1 MGANGAFTYIIM
13 NTDAFIVS
21 DKQIELDMKLV
32 PYDLW
37 ASRVHV
43 LMLGKQKIIKKPV
56 CIKIIKGLDEIEKEY
71 KKGKFSIDPSLGL
84 HLTIEKCLIEKIGDD
99 GYFMHTGRSRND
111 QVMTAELLYLREKM
125 LVFLSK
131 LLKLLKSFI
140 DSAEEHIITI
150 MPGYTHMQPA
160 KPTTFGQ
167 WCLAYSD
174 MLFQCVET
182 LQHVLAKYNLNP
194 LGSVESYGTSWPID
208 RLFTAKLLGFSK
220 VWEIPQ
226 SAISSRGFVQLAYLG
241 GLKDIAIVI
250 SKIASDLLLFT
261 TYEYGYVLLGDMV
274 AEQMGSVTGSSVMP
288 QKKNPDVLELMRSI
302 SSQVIGFESIV
313 ANLLSGLP
321 IGYNR
326 DTREVKEYI
335 ELGFVKV
342 MDAMETLSAVMK
354 SMKLNKARMHKVV
367 TENYS
372 LATDLAD
379 YIAQKTG
386 LPYRKVYKEVGETVK
401 NKIKE
406 NIPLTSLDPAQAILK
421 RKHIGGSNPQVMK
434 KMIKERKKLLSLSH
448 LWIESEKDKI
458 NKAKI
463 MTQKE
468 IWKL

>member
-1 MGANGAFTYIIM
+1 MGANGAFTDIIM

-32 PYDLW
+32 PFDLW
-37 ASRVHV
+37 AGKVHV
-43 LMLGKQKIIKKPV
+43 LMLGKQKIIKKSV

-84 HLTIEKCLIEKIGDD
+84 HLTVEKCLIEKIGED

-111 QVMTAELLYLREKM
+111 QVMTEELLYLRERV
-125 LVFLSK
+125 LEVFSN
-131 LLKLLKSFI
+131 LLKLLRSLI
-140 DSAEEHIITI
+140 DSAEEHIMTV

-174 MLFQCVET
+174 MLFQCAET
-182 LQHVLAKYNLNP
+182 LQYMFDKYNLSP

-208 RLFTAKLLGFSK
+208 RSFSAKLLGFSK

-226 SAISSRGFVQLAYLG
+226 SAISSRGFAQLAYLG

-250 SKIASDLLLFT
+250 SKIASDLLLFNT
-261 TYEYGYVLLGDMV
+261 FEYGYVDFSSKV
-274 AEQMGSVTGSSVMP
+274 AQQMGKVTGSSVMP
-288 QKKNPDVLELMRSI
+288 QKKNPDALELLRSI
-302 SSQVIGFESIV
+302 SPQVIGLESIV

-321 IGYNR
+321 MGYNR
-326 DTREVKEYI
+326 DTREVKEYM
-335 ELGFVKV
+335 ELGFEKITQSLNVLMTVIKNV
-342 MDAMETLSAVMK
+342 
-354 SMKLNKARMHKVV
+354 KLNKEKMYKAVM
-367 TENYS
+367 ENYS
-372 LATDLAD
+372 MATDLAD
-379 YIAQKTG
+379 NIAQKTG

-406 NIPLTSLDPAQAILK
+406 NILLTSLDPAQAILK

-434 KMIKERKKLLSLSH
+434 KMIKERKKLLSFNH
-448 LWIESEKDKI
+448 LWVESNRDKI
-458 NKAKI
+458 EKAKI